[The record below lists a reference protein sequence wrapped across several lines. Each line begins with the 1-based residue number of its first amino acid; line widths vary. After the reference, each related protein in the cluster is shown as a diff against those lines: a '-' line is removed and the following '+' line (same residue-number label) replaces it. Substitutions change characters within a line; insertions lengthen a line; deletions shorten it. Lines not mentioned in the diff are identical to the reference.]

1 MRQRIAND
9 EIWKRTGSMA
19 FSSSPYCNTCGAAN
33 QEQAVQCIVCG
44 VLLHAPAQE
53 MLLKQ
58 RYRVLGQVG
67 QGGFGVVYKAEDTQF
82 GNRLVAVKAINLSVL
97 TAQQAI
103 EATDAFN
110 REVSLLSGLTH
121 PHLPGIYDHF

>member
-1 MRQRIAND
+1 
-9 EIWKRTGSMA
+9 MA
-19 FSSSPYCNTCGAAN
+19 FSSLPYCNTCGAAN
-33 QEQAVQCIVCG
+33 QEQAVQCFVCG
-44 VLLHAPAQE
+44 VSLLASVQE

-58 RYRVLGQVG
+58 RYRVLGLVG
-67 QGGFGVVYKAEDTQF
+67 QGGFGVVYKAEDIQF

-110 REVSLLSGLTH
+110 REVLLLSGLTH
-121 PHLPGIYDHF
+121 PHLPRIHDHFTDG

>member
-1 MRQRIAND
+1 MVPTHR
-9 EIWKRTGSMA
+9 
-19 FSSSPYCNTCGAAN
+19 YCTACGAAN
-33 QEQAVQCIVCG
+33 QAQDAFCFACG
-44 VLLHAPAQE
+44 QPLRISLPSPQYPVGGSATSTSTGLLPPNL
-53 MLLKQ
+53 LLKQ

-82 GNRLVAVKAINLSVL
+82 GNRLVAVKALNLSVL

-121 PHLPGIYDHF
+121 PHRCP